1 MATKIDCF
9 FLNDNQE
16 SVTVPNSQTVLDN
29 QYSNL
34 NLNQNFKCL
43 NVSPIQSNSKSY
55 NNKNCGTA
63 ATLKLPESSVSDNIE
78 GRKNPLGLNKPSKIP
93 DFSNLINDKT
103 ENEEFKKLW
112 KTNSFSNTINGSTHS
127 LRIAAYENLAKT
139 DSFNGSKN
147 EDLQKVKSDS
157 IKNEKQIFTAGTFV
171 IQNPFEFPRQENGG
185 AKVPEV
191 SSFKASQRL
200 LNPNKASKYS

>member
-16 SVTVPNSQTVLDN
+16 SVTVDNCQTVHDN

-34 NLNQNFKCL
+34 NLNQNLKCL
-43 NVSPIQSNSKSY
+43 NVSPIHSKSY
-55 NNKNCGTA
+55 NNKNC
-63 ATLKLPESSVSDNIE
+63 VSDNIE
-78 GRKNPLGLNKPSKIP
+78 GRENPLHSNKPSKIS
-93 DFSNLINDKT
+93 DFSNPINDKT

-112 KTNSFSNTINGSTHS
+112 KTNKINSSTLS
-127 LRIAAYENLAKT
+127 LHIASYENSVEK

-147 EDLQKVKSDS
+147 KDLHKRKSDS
-157 IKNEKQIFTAGTFV
+157 IKNETQIYTAGTFV
-171 IQNPFEFPRQENGG
+171 IRNSFEFPRQENEG

-191 SSFKASQRL
+191 SNFRASQRL
-200 LNPNKASKYS
+200 LNPNEASKYG